1 VGNKCACPYSVKHV
15 FIKDGGNSQDRFEK
29 GNTSYEVS
37 MGVQLEENVLFYLGT
52 SMTTKEVMQSMNK
65 IYPYLSAATK
75 TKPKWLL
82 DIHVE
87 SYSYMTSKELLV
99 LAETSFL

>member
-1 VGNKCACPYSVKHV
+1 
-15 FIKDGGNSQDRFEK
+15 
-29 GNTSYEVS
+29 